1 MTTTTQTTSDKP
13 TTFKFKVGDDLQVIN
28 KVISVLGL
36 APSDYIYNAKEG
48 TITTSKTNKEFIQK
62 QVKALGF
69 EFLLGTTTVDSKQ
82 YKTET
87 ITIEK
92 PYVNLNSINIAHN
105 AVYDK
110 YKQNSYKYGLTIVE
124 TKIDHTAKTVTVT
137 ANVRTSTFNE
147 LEYKVALILIN
158 FSYVNKST
166 ITYEEEVYKEICD
179 SINKLIQEV
188 GSDFNKNVPRELKDF
203 TRSFFY
209 IQ

>member
-1 MTTTTQTTSDKP
+1 MTTTTTSDKI

-28 KVISVLGL
+28 KVISVLDL
-36 APSDYIYNAKEG
+36 APSDYNYNAKEG

-92 PYVNLNSINIAHN
+92 PYVNFNSINIAHN

-110 YKQNSYKYGLTIVE
+110 YKQDNYKYGLTIVE

-147 LEYKVALILIN
+147 LDYKVALILTN
-158 FSYVNKST
+158 FSYITTTNNTTSST
-166 ITYEEEVYKEICD
+166 EQEAYDKLYE
-179 SINKLIQEV
+179 SIDKLIDRV
-188 GSDFNKNVPRELKDF
+188 SSDFDKSAPKELKTLISLF
-203 TRSFFY
+203 L
-209 IQ
+209 